1 MSVIRFENVY
11 IVWCVEANPYQ
22 GFREYI
28 RSTVIWDSRMSVPCN
43 LWRLTLTRDSAVS
56 PEADI
61 PFPGSENISILTILL
76 FSVTVSMIV
85 LIRAWE
91 YKEGILIPSLTCLV
105 RAQENK
111 SWTCISFWLF
121 QDLIFSSSTGCNI
134 ISSGPIFA
142 CGNGGYH
149 AIQIDTII
157 TELFDEFWKSG
168 FIWGGKNN
176 AGVLCLRYC
185 R

>member
-22 GFREYI
+22 GFWEYI

-61 PFPGSENISILTILL
+61 RP
-76 FSVTVSMIV
+76 
-85 LIRAWE
+85 WE

-121 QDLIFSSSTGCNI
+121 QDLIFSSSTGCSI

-168 FIWGGKNN
+168 FIWGGKNS